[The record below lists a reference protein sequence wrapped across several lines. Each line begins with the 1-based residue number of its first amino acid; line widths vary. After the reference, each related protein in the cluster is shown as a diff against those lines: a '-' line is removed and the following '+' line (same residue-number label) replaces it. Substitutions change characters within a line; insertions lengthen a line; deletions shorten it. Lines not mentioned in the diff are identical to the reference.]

1 MRLRSP
7 TMLSLLVFA
16 GSGAAFALANLLLAR
31 ALPESEYALFTLVLA
46 LMHLGSPLAGVGL
59 DGVAVRGGLD
69 ASLPVLGR
77 VLLAASVIALGLGAA
92 AAAGYGIGVE
102 AIGTVMLSTL
112 AGGAMV
118 VAAAELQRRQRFG
131 TSLLVM
137 QIPNMVLLLAA
148 VLVMVMEGK
157 AALPPLAL
165 ATTGFVAAALAGW
178 TLVLRGPSPRVV
190 REIPWREAFSL
201 GATNASGLLLGQLDR
216 LIIPYLLPL
225 SALATYGALSAV
237 VGSLFRVLQRGV
249 GYALLPRLRA
259 AETIRERRRLVAQEV
274 RMVGAVV
281 VIGSLAIWLVI
292 PAVEHWVLADRYR
305 FSDSLVLAA
314 LVAGWAKLLTAFSKA
329 TVTALAD
336 DRQLALVNLSGW
348 ASVALS
354 VVGAVAGARW
364 GLTGVIYGVSLGWLA
379 RSVAALA
386 ITFRHLHPAV
396 RPDAG

>member
-1 MRLRSP
+1 
-7 TMLSLLVFA
+7 MLSLLVFA

-31 ALPESEYALFTLVLA
+31 VLPESEYALFTLVLA
-46 LMHLGSPLAGVGL
+46 LMHLGSPLAGAGL

-69 ASLPVLGR
+69 ASSRVLGR

-102 AIGTVMLSTL
+102 AIGTVMLSTV

-118 VAAAELQRRQRFG
+118 VAAAELQRLQRFG

-137 QIPNMVLLLAA
+137 QIPNVVLLLAA
-148 VLVMVMEGK
+148 VLVVAREGK
-157 AALPPLAL
+157 TALPPLAL
-165 ATTGFVAAALAGW
+165 TMAGFAAAALAGW
-178 TLVLRGPSPRVV
+178 TLVLRGPAPGVD

-259 AETIRERRRLVAQEV
+259 AETVHERRRLVAQEV

-292 PAVEHWVLADRYR
+292 PAVEQWVLADRYR
-305 FSDSLVLAA
+305 FSGSLVLAA

-354 VVGAVAGARW
+354 VVGAVAGSRW

-379 RSVAALA
+379 RSVAALV

>member
-1 MRLRSP
+1 MRFRSA
-7 TMLSLLVFA
+7 TVLSLLIFT

-31 ALPESEYALFTLVLA
+31 SLPEREYAVFTLALA

-59 DGVAVRGGLD
+59 DGVAVRGGL
-69 ASLPVLGR
+69 ATSPGVLWR
-77 VLLAASVIALGLGAA
+77 VLLAACVVALGLGG
-92 AAAGYGIGVE
+92 AGVVYAIGGG
-102 AIGTVMLSTL
+102 AIGTVMVSTA
-112 AGGAMV
+112 AGGAMT
-118 VAAAELQRRQRFG
+118 VAAAELQRRQWFG
-131 TSLLVM
+131 TSLGLV
-137 QIPNMVLLLAA
+137 QIPNLALLLAA
-148 VLVMVMEGK
+148 VMVMAIKGK
-157 AALPPLAL
+157 SALPAL
-165 ATTGFVAAALAGW
+165 VVTAAGFAAGAVGAW
-178 TLVLRGPSPRVV
+178 VLVLRRPAPGPDRS
-190 REIPWREAFSL
+190 IPWREAFSL

-259 AETIRERRRLVAQEV
+259 AETIAGRRRLVAQEA
-274 RMVGAVV
+274 RMVGAIVV
-281 VIGSLAIWLVI
+281 LGSAAIWLVI
-292 PAVEHWVLADRYR
+292 PVVEQWVLAGRYR

-314 LVAGWAKLLTAFSKA
+314 LVAGWAKLLTAFSRA

-336 DRQLALVNLSGW
+336 ERQLTLVNLSGW

-364 GLTGVIYGVSLGWLA
+364 GLTGVIYGVSLGWLV

-386 ITFRHLHPAV
+386 ITFRHLHPAPGAHV
-396 RPDAG
+396 R